1 MVRNNDPAV
10 QAAMRDAA
18 PVKRMASPNEL
29 VGMALYLASDAGSF
43 ATGQTFIVDGGMTT
57 S

>member
-1 MVRNNDPAV
+1 
-10 QAAMRDAA
+10 MRDAA
-18 PVKRMASPNEL
+18 PLRRMAAPEEMI
-29 VGMALYLASDAGSF
+29 GIALYLASDAGSF